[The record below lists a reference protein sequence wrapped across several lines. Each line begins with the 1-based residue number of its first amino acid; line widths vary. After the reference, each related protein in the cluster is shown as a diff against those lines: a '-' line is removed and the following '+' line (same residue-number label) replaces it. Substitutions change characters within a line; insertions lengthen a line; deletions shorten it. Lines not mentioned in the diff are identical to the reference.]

1 MTPTDGQIRSA
12 IAEQAADWFV
22 ANQANALSETTRL
35 AFMTWLRT
43 SPVHVEEYL
52 GIATIARDLRAAGPD
67 PQVSLEAL
75 LAQAR
80 LEGADRATSPDSASP
95 LRRRL
100 WQSAWTPVVAV
111 SAAALAAVVV
121 GLVVVSAGG
130 RDLLGLST
138 TYATAHG
145 EHRSLRLADGSS
157 VQLNTES
164 GIRVRFGSTER
175 LVEVTRGQAF
185 FQVAHDARRRFRVSA
200 GGADLIALG
209 TQFDVE
215 MRGKAMVVTVVE
227 GQVVVFSGHAPAPR
241 SGAAAAIGGLTI
253 RAMEQV
259 RLESGVVSAQPAVV
273 DLHQV
278 EAWLRDQIVFEQRA
292 LGEIAGEFNRYA
304 PIPIEIR
311 DASLRALVVS
321 GVFDTHDTASFVAFL
336 QTIDGVTVVKT
347 PTRIYVLKR
356 SPAGRGSGPNP

>member
-1 MTPTDGQIRSA
+1 MTPTDGQIRIA
-12 IAEQAADWFV
+12 IAEQAAEWFI

-52 GIATIARDLRAAGPD
+52 GMATIARDLRAAGPD

-80 LEGADRATSPDSASP
+80 LEGSDRATSPDSASP

-121 GLVVVSAGG
+121 GLVVLSAGG
-130 RDLLGLST
+130 RDLLGLSRA
-138 TYATAHG
+138 YATAHG

-227 GQVVVFSGHAPAPR
+227 GQVVVFSGHAR

-278 EAWLRDQIVFEQRA
+278 EAWLRDQIVFEQRE
-292 LGEIAGEFNRYA
+292 LGEIADEFNRYA

-356 SPAGRGSGPNP
+356 SPAGRESIPKP

>member
-1 MTPTDGQIRSA
+1 MTPTDEQIRIA
-12 IAEQAADWFV
+12 IAEQAAEWFV
-22 ANQANALSETTRL
+22 ANRVNALSEATRL

-52 GIATIARDLRAAGPD
+52 GMATVARDLRAAGPD
-67 PQVSLEAL
+67 PLVSLEAL

-80 LEGADRATSPDSASP
+80 REGSDKATSPDP
-95 LRRRL
+95 TNPWHRRL

-111 SAAALAAVVV
+111 SAAVLAAIAVGFVV
-121 GLVVVSAGG
+121 LSAGG
-130 RDLLGLST
+130 LDLLGLGK

-145 EHRSLRLADGSS
+145 EHRSLRLADGSAL
-157 VQLNTES
+157 QLNTES
-164 GIRVRFGSTER
+164 TIRVRFTNRER
-175 LVEVTRGQAF
+175 LVEIVGGQAF
-185 FQVAHDARRRFRVSA
+185 FQVAHDVRRRFRVSA
-200 GGADLIALG
+200 GGADLIAVG
-209 TQFDVE
+209 TQFDVA
-215 MRGKAMVVTVVE
+215 MRARTVVVTVVE
-227 GQVVVFSGHAPAPR
+227 GQIAVFSGQAPAPR
-241 SGAAAAIGGLTI
+241 SGAAAAIGGLTV
-253 RAMEQV
+253 RATQQV

-292 LGEIAGEFNRYA
+292 LGEVADEFNRYA
-304 PIPIEIR
+304 RTPIEIR

-336 QTIDGVTVVKT
+336 QTIDGVTVVRT

-356 SPAGRGSGPNP
+356 SPAGRESAPKP

>member
-1 MTPTDGQIRSA
+1 
-12 IAEQAADWFV
+12 
-22 ANQANALSETTRL
+22 
-35 AFMTWLRT
+35 MTWLRT
-43 SPVHVEEYL
+43 SPLHVEEYL
-52 GIATIARDLRAAGPD
+52 GVATIARDLGAAGPD

-80 LEGADRATSPDSASP
+80 REESDRATSPDPTSP
-95 LRRRL
+95 LRRL
-100 WQSAWTPVVAV
+100 WQSAWTPVAAV

-121 GLVVVSAGG
+121 GFVTLSAGG
-130 RDLLGLST
+130 RDLLGLSRS
-138 TYATAHG
+138 YATAHG
-145 EHRSLRLADGSS
+145 EHSSLRLADGSS

-164 GIRVRFGSTER
+164 EIRVRLTSRER

-215 MRGKAMVVTVVE
+215 MRAKAVIVTVVE

-253 RAMEQV
+253 RATQQL
-259 RLESGVVSAQPAVV
+259 RLESGVVAAQPAVV

-278 EAWLRDQIVFEQRA
+278 EAWLRDQIAFEQRP
-292 LGEIAGEFNRYA
+292 LGEIADEFNRYA

-311 DASLRALVVS
+311 DAALRALVVS

-336 QTIDGVTVVKT
+336 QTIDGVTIVKT

-356 SPAGRGSGPNP
+356 SPAGGDSAPKP